1 MGKIVSALML
11 IILIIGAIP
20 FLGLDTKI
28 TWTVY
33 LGIPL
38 IVLTGSVGA
47 AYITKR
53 IEAIIAGVILA
64 ALWPVFLEV
73 LKAA

>member
-1 MGKIVSALML
+1 ML

-33 LGIPL
+33 FGIPL
-38 IVLTGSVGA
+38 IILTGSVGA
-47 AYITKR
+47 AFITKR
-53 IEAIIAGVILA
+53 IEAIIAGVILSA
-64 ALWPVFLEV
+64 FWPVFIDL
-73 LKAA
+73 LKAT